1 MDAVSKYKPKK
12 NNEVKLKCYLNKED
26 NGNRLGKDNKSN
38 RFRNNLQ

>member
-26 NGNRLGKDNKSN
+26 NGNKLGSSDKRN
-38 RFRNNLQ
+38 RFRKDI